1 MNELLPILVVVFA
14 VATLGVLALG
24 MVSMIRGGDFNR
36 RYGNKLMQWRVML
49 QAAAILLLGF
59 LMFVVGR

>member
-1 MNELLPILVVVFA
+1 MNTLLPILVIVFA
-14 VATLGVLALG
+14 LATLGVLAVG
-24 MVSMIRGGDFNR
+24 MVAMIRGGDFNR